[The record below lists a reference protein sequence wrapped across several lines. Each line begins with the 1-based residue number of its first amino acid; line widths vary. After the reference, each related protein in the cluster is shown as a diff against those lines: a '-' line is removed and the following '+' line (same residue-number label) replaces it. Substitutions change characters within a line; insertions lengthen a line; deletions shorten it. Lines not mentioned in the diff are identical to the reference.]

1 MTQQFSDY
9 YDIKTIFP
17 IFMGALTVEFIFLV
31 MIRYFPVF
39 FGKPVSQWWTT
50 YGLSAIIC
58 DVSIMVLGV
67 LLARYIYT
75 KMEWKWSLTK
85 FLVLIVAIQVIHDFL
100 LYVLVINPLP
110 KGHNAIFDL
119 FKKYSASGWK
129 ILLAD
134 AIMIIL
140 TVLFGLYYTSITD
153 VNQYMALFL
162 ILYTLPY
169 FLHKEGINYIH

>member
-1 MTQQFSDY
+1 
-9 YDIKTIFP
+9 
-17 IFMGALTVEFIFLV
+17 
-31 MIRYFPVF
+31 
-39 FGKPVSQWWTT
+39 
-50 YGLSAIIC
+50 
-58 DVSIMVLGV
+58 
-67 LLARYIYT
+67 
-75 KMEWKWSLTK
+75 MEWKWSLTK

-140 TVLFGLYYTSITD
+140 TVLFGLYYTSIKD